1 MYETHT
7 QQGKGEVAM
16 SNNQDWYDEDDFD
29 FEDEAEGTPTRGSK
43 DDVLKKVRRA
53 ERAKDKQLK
62 ELQAELESLRKFQR
76 EATVSKVLQEK
87 GINPKIAALIPQ
99 DLDSTPEALSSWLE
113 QYGDVFGVV
122 PQQSQSQVNANDLA
136 AMRQIDAVT
145 SGAISPDDVNDSFSL
160 ISGAQSREELLEFL
174 YSQGAE

>member
-1 MYETHT
+1 
-7 QQGKGEVAM
+7 M

-29 FEDEAEGTPTRGSK
+29 FEDEAVESGRGSK
-43 DDVLKKVRRA
+43 EDVLKKVRRA

-62 ELQAELESLRKFQR
+62 ELQSELESLRKFQR

-87 GINPKIAALIPQ
+87 GINPKIAAFIPA
-99 DLDSTPEALSSWLE
+99 DLETTQEALNSWLE

-122 PQQSQSQVNANDLA
+122 PQQSQSPVDANDLA
-136 AMRQIDAVT
+136 ALRQIDAAT
-145 SGAISPDDVNDSFSL
+145 SGAISPDDVNDSFST
-160 ISGAQSREELLEFL
+160 IINAQNKEELMDFL